1 MSKNKPV
8 RMSRAWRAV
17 CVILAVVLLLGV
29 AVAGVVQFYLSKI
42 DRYTE
47 EDDYTLSA
55 DEIQQMEDELRRE
68 EGIVT
73 EDTQTEEPSTAPTE
87 APTEAT
93 TEAPTEATTE
103 PTEVTEPVK
112 KKEREVV
119 NILLI
124 GQDSRGGTRGRSDV
138 MLLCSVNTKEKT
150 ITMTSFM
157 RDLYVNI
164 PGNGANKLNAAYA
177 YGGKKLLNETL
188 LENFGVEVDANIEI
202 NFNNFELL
210 IDWMGGVTVS
220 LTQAEVNHLA
230 EYYDY
235 HHLVVG
241 RNDLNGEE
249 ALAYSRIRQID
260 SDFQRTSRQRKV
272 LSSLFEKVRNMDL
285 IELMRVADVL
295 LPLVKTD
302 MRDVQMVN
310 YLMQFWPMLEEC
322 ELISQRVPMDN
333 GYVSTTI
340 DGRDVLVPDM
350 EMTREMLED
359 TAQ

>member
-8 RMSRAWRAV
+8 RMSRAWRVV

-73 EDTQTEEPSTAPTE
+73 EDTQTEEPSTAP
-87 APTEAT
+87 

-188 LENFGVEVDANIEI
+188 LENFGVDSAQG
-202 NFNNFELL
+202 
-210 IDWMGGVTVS
+210 MY
-220 LTQAEVNHLA
+220 HL
-230 EYYDY
+230 
-235 HHLVVG
+235 H
-241 RNDLNGEE
+241 
-249 ALAYSRIRQID
+249 
-260 SDFQRTSRQRKV
+260 
-272 LSSLFEKVRNMDL
+272 
-285 IELMRVADVL
+285 
-295 LPLVKTD
+295 
-302 MRDVQMVN
+302 
-310 YLMQFWPMLEEC
+310 
-322 ELISQRVPMDN
+322 
-333 GYVSTTI
+333 
-340 DGRDVLVPDM
+340 
-350 EMTREMLED
+350 
-359 TAQ
+359 